1 MIQEKSDSKLCTI
14 YVARHGETE
23 WNVKGLIQGHSDSN
37 LTKNG
42 IKQAK
47 NLGRELKSINFEAVY
62 SSDLLRARRT
72 AEIVT
77 LERKLAVVTQKAL
90 RERNFGELEGKTR
103 ENLKILSE
111 LKRKNVPYESIGIE
125 ADEKIVARAITL
137 LREIAVAYTGKNVL
151 VVSHGGL
158 LRALLIHLGFATD
171 DQLPPGSVSNTA
183 YIKLKSDGIDFFIEE
198 TKGVEKKEQE
208 NTS

>member
-1 MIQEKSDSKLCTI
+1 MKKNNYCTL

-47 NLGRELKSINFEAVY
+47 NLGKELKSIKFDAVY
-62 SSDLLRARRT
+62 SSDLLRAKRT

-77 LERKLAVVTQKAL
+77 LERKLVVVTQKAL
-90 RERNFGELEGKTR
+90 RERDFGELEGKTR
-103 ENLKILSE
+103 ENLKILRE
-111 LKRKNVPYESIGIE
+111 LKIKNVPYESIGIE

-151 VVSHGGL
+151 IVSHGGL

-171 DQLPPGSVSNTA
+171 KELPPGSVGNTA
-183 YIKLKSDGIDFFIEE
+183 YIKLKSDGVDFFIEE
-198 TKGVEKKEQE
+198 VKRVDKKEQE
-208 NTS
+208 NTN